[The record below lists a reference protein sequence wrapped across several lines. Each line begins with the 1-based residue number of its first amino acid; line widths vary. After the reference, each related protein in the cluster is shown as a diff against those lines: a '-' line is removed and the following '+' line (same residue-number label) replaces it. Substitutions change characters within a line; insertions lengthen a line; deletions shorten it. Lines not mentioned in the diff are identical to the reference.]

1 MIRLLIV
8 DDHKLM
14 RSLMQRLLRK
24 TYHVATA
31 ANGVEA
37 LDLARATPFDIIYLD
52 LRMPVL
58 DGVGT
63 LTEIRKDRKLRNT
76 PVVILSGCS
85 VQVEMKTAR
94 ALGISGSLR
103 KDNVTLATIKETTS
117 RVLETT
123 ANESTTR
130 IDTSNNSDHLQR
142 PERTIRLSRS
152 NELLVP

>member
-14 RSLMQRLLRK
+14 RSLMKRLLQK
-24 TYHVATA
+24 TYAVATA
-31 ANGVEA
+31 ANGVDA
-37 LDLARATPFDIIYLD
+37 LDLARTTPFDIIYLD

-76 PVVILSGCS
+76 PVVILSGCT

-103 KDNVTLATIKETTS
+103 KNDVTLATIKETTS
-117 RVLETT
+117 RVLGIT
-123 ANESTTR
+123 ATESTTR
-130 IDTSNNSDHLQR
+130 IDTSNNSGHLQR
-142 PERTIRLSRS
+142 PERILRSARS